1 MGRVGIAN
9 RCLFRGPMVGQT
21 KSEVEVKQSVIKIYA
36 PPGGIFFATMARKSD
51 LKLGRLLKVNRE
63 GKLICAKSRRE
74 ARFIFIRYVDG
85 LRAEVGT
92 YDLVYL

>member
-1 MGRVGIAN
+1 MDRVGIAN
-9 RCLFRGPMVGQT
+9 HYLFRDSLVGET
-21 KSEVEVKQSVIKIYA
+21 ELDVEVKQSVIKIYA
-36 PPGGIFFATMARKSD
+36 PFGGIFFATMARKSD
-51 LKLGRLLKVNRE
+51 LKIGRLLKVNRE